1 MSKPFFVKFDVPKE
15 VASAAYEALQIATQT
30 GFVRKGTNETTKSAE
45 RGQAK
50 LVIIAEDVD
59 PPEVVAHLPLLCEE
73 RKIPYVFV
81 PSKEKLG
88 SAAGID
94 VPAASA
100 CIVEVGDALSLV
112 KEICNRVEGIKKRGR
127 SG

>member
-1 MSKPFFVKFDVPKE
+1 MSKPFYVKVDVPKE
-15 VASAAYEALQIATQT
+15 VADAAYEALQIATQT
-30 GFVRKGTNETTKSAE
+30 GQVRKGTNETTKAVE
-45 RGQAK
+45 RGKAK
-50 LVIIAEDVD
+50 LVVIAEDVD

-88 SAAGID
+88 SSAGID

-100 CIVEVGDALSLV
+100 CIVEVGDALGLV
-112 KEICNRVEGIKKRGR
+112 KEISSRLDDLKRRGR
-127 SG
+127 SE